1 MLGDKP
7 GNKLS
12 ESGEDAKQEEQHQ
25 VEILKT
31 EKNHSSPSQLHE
43 NLSDRPDDDTT
54 PVHDQED
61 KLKN

>member
-1 MLGDKP
+1 MLNDKP

-12 ESGEDAKQEEQHQ
+12 ESGEDATQEEQHQ

-31 EKNHSSPSQLHE
+31 KKDQSSPNQLHE
-43 NLSDRPDDDTT
+43 SLSERSDDDTT

-61 KLKN
+61 KLKI

>member
-1 MLGDKP
+1 MLNDKP

-12 ESGEDAKQEEQHQ
+12 ESGEEAKQEPQHQ

-31 EKNHSSPSQLHE
+31 KKNTSSPNPLHK
-43 NLSDRPDDDTT
+43 NLSETPDDDTS

>member
-1 MLGDKP
+1 MLNDKP

-12 ESGEDAKQEEQHQ
+12 ESGEEAKQEPQHQ

-31 EKNHSSPSQLHE
+31 EKNTNGPSPLHK
-43 NLSDRPDDDTT
+43 NLSEESDDDTS

>member
-25 VEILKT
+25 VQILKT
-31 EKNHSSPSQLHE
+31 DKNRSSPNPLHK

-61 KLKN
+61 KLKI